1 MATKKDT
8 SNYDASKI
16 TVLEGLE
23 AVRKR
28 PAMYIG
34 DSGIDGLHHLIKE
47 VVDNSID
54 EAMAGFCDKV
64 ELILNNDG
72 SVTETDNGRG
82 IPVDIHPLKK
92 VSALEVIMTSLHSG
106 GKFDNDSYKVSGGLH
121 GVGISVVNALST
133 KTIAEIKRNGK
144 IYRQEYLVGK
154 PSAPVKEVGKVSNIE
169 ETGTSITFFPDA
181 SIFDTTEFSLKKI
194 LQQYR
199 QQAYLTAGLTF
210 TINDK
215 RENRPEMD
223 KDLPKNFTYHFEGGI
238 KSYVKSINRA
248 QKVINKVP
256 FYVSRE
262 EEKVNVEVA
271 LQYTKG
277 LQERVLCFA
286 NNIINP
292 EGGTHLQGFR
302 IALTKS
308 LNDYFDHISTE
319 KEKGIDFTGED
330 TREGLTAIISVK
342 VPNPQYEG
350 QTKIKLNN
358 PEVTQI
364 VRKVVEE
371 SLKVFLEE
379 HPNEAKNVVGRT
391 ILAHKA
397 RKAAK
402 AAREAVIRKG
412 ALEGGT
418 LPGKLADCS
427 SKQPEESELYI
438 VEGDSAGG
446 SAKQARDRHA
456 QAIFPLRGK
465 PLNSEKYRLDRV
477 FSNQEIKE
485 LVVAIGAG
493 VGETFDESKMRYHKV
508 ILMNDADVDGEH
520 ITTLML
526 TFFFRHMKEIIK
538 KGYLYVAQPPLFRVE
553 TTGNESFWVIDEEA
567 REQKIQELKTARKE
581 IKNVQRFK
589 GLGEMQPVQLW
600 DTTMNP
606 DTRVLKKIN
615 IEDAEEAD
623 RTFDMLMGAEVGP
636 RKKFIQTY
644 SKTAE
649 LDI

>member
-1 MATKKDT
+1 MAATTDNT
-8 SNYDASKI
+8 NYDASKI
-16 TVLEGLE
+16 TILEGLE

-47 VVDNSID
+47 IIDNSID
-54 EAMAGFCDKV
+54 EALGGYCDHI
-64 ELILNNDG
+64 ELILNSDG
-72 SVTETDNGRG
+72 SATVKDNGRG
-82 IPVDIHPLKK
+82 IPVDIHPQKK

-106 GKFDNDSYKVSGGLH
+106 GKFDNSSYKVSGGLH
-121 GVGISVVNALST
+121 GVGIAVVNALST
-133 KTIAEIKRNGK
+133 HTRVEVRREGK
-144 IYRQEYLVGK
+144 IWVQEYKQGK
-154 PSAPVKEVGKVSNIE
+154 PLAPVKETGEAK
-169 ETGTSITFFPDA
+169 ETGTYVTFMPDKEV
-181 SIFDTTEFSLKKI
+181 FDDIEFSFKRI
-194 LQQYR
+194 LQKYR

-210 TINDK
+210 TLKDERK
-215 RENRPEMD
+215 QRPESD
-223 KDLPKNFTYHFEGGI
+223 NDSPKRYTYYFEGGI
-238 KSYVKSINRA
+238 KSYVKNINRQ
-248 QKVINKVP
+248 QKTIQNDV
-256 FYVSRE
+256 FYVNQDE
-262 EEKVNVEVA
+262 EDVNVEVA
-271 LQYTKG
+271 LQYTKD

-308 LNDYFDHISTE
+308 LNDYMSSIATE
-319 KEKGIDFTGED
+319 KEKNLKFSGDD

-342 VPNPQYEG
+342 VPDPQYEG

-364 VRKVVEE
+364 VRKVVEDA
-371 SLKVFLEE
+371 LKTYLEE
-379 HPNEAKNVVGRT
+379 QPQSAKAIIGRS

-402 AAREAVIRKG
+402 AAREAVVRKG

-427 SKQPEESELYI
+427 SRKPEECELYI

-446 SAKQARDRHA
+446 SAKQARDRRT

-493 VGETFDESKMRYHKV
+493 VGDTFDEEKMRYHKIV
-508 ILMNDADVDGEH
+508 LMNDADVDGEH

-526 TFFFRHMKEIIK
+526 TLFYRHLKEIIQ
-538 KGYLYVAQPPLFRVE
+538 KGFLYVAQPPLFKVE
-553 TTGNESFWVIDEEA
+553 VSNNESYWVLDENQRDA
-567 REQKIQELKTARKE
+567 RVKE
-581 IKNVQRFK
+581 IKAAGKEVKSIQRFK
-589 GLGEMQPVQLW
+589 GLGEMQPEQLW
-600 DTTMNP
+600 NTTMNP
-606 DTRVLKKIN
+606 ESRILKQIR

-623 RTFDMLMGAEVGP
+623 KTFDMLMGNEVPP